1 MKCLSAHRGQLS
13 LEALLAM
20 AVFLSAIA
28 ILVFSAEKIG
38 EGLRLSSRSS
48 SERYSLSYEAL
59 SIDTAAGSLAS
70 SRFEH
75 KLSGVPSQDGRWLQ
89 SKSHPSVRE
98 PLFHEVSAGQSG
110 GFYVQKFQAEPS

>member
-1 MKCLSAHRGQLS
+1 MHRGQLS

-20 AVFLSAIA
+20 AAFLSAVA
-28 ILVFSAEKIG
+28 ILVFSAGKIG
-38 EGLRLSSRSS
+38 EGLRLSAQGS
-48 SERYSLSYEAL
+48 SERNSLSYEAL

-70 SRFEH
+70 SRFERN
-75 KLSGVPSQDGRWLQ
+75 LSGVPSQDGRWLF

-110 GFYVQKFQAEPS
+110 GFYVQEFPAEPV